1 MIVAWTTL
9 TYRMVTNTSTRMVR
23 GMATDREFDI
33 ILVGATGFVGRL
45 TAEHLRDHAPEGTR
59 IALAG
64 RSADRLAALGK
75 DLGPA
80 AMTWPQIVVDTT
92 DRASCDELAPRAT
105 TVITTVGPYARYG
118 HELIR
123 ACAEAGT
130 HYCDLTGEVLFVRDV
145 ADGLH
150 ELARQTGARLVTSCG
165 FDSIPSDL
173 AVWEAARTAR
183 EAGAGEL
190 GETTL
195 YVRSL
200 RGGVSGGTIDS
211 MRQQAIEAASDQ
223 AARKIVLDPYGLSP
237 DRAAEPRSSHGTK
250 PKSSGALG
258 TAKRLIGH
266 LPVSRDDQG
275 HWTGPFIMASYN
287 TRIVRRTNALLAWR
301 YGRGFRYREVMDFG
315 AKATSP
321 VMATGMAAAL
331 GGLVAGMSFSPTR
344 NLLGKVLPEPGE
356 GPSAESQ
363 AKGRFRM
370 EVVAETTQGRTVRST
385 VAAKADPGYSGTAIM
400 LGQSGLCLALDDL
413 VSDGGVLTPA
423 VAMAEPLIERLRAQ
437 GFEITSALD

>member
-1 MIVAWTTL
+1 
-9 TYRMVTNTSTRMVR
+9 
-23 GMATDREFDI
+23 MAEEREFDI

-45 TAEHLRDHAPEGTR
+45 TAEHLRDHAPTGTR

-64 RSADRLAALGK
+64 RSPDRLARLGA
-75 DLGPA
+75 DLGGVA
-80 AMTWPQIVVDTT
+80 ETWPQIVVDTT
-92 DRASCDELAPRAT
+92 DRTSCDELAARTT

-211 MRQQAIEAASDQ
+211 MRQQAIAAAHDQ
-223 AARKIVLDPYGLSP
+223 AARKIVIDPYGLSP
-237 DRAAEPRSSHGTK
+237 DRAAEPRSSDTATAKAG
-250 PKSSGALG
+250 GVVG
-258 TAKRLIGH
+258 TAKRLVDH

-275 HWTGPFIMASYN
+275 HWTGPFVMASYN

-315 AKATSP
+315 TKAASP
-321 VMATGMAAAL
+321 LMATGMAAAL
-331 GGLVAGMSFSPTR
+331 GGLVAGMTFAPTR
-344 NLLGKVLPEPGE
+344 TLLGKVLPEPGE

-370 EVVAETTQGRTVRST
+370 EVVAETTMGRTVRST

-413 VSDGGVLTPA
+413 TSEGGVLTPA

-437 GFEITSALD
+437 DFTITSSLD